1 MEVLVVILNDNNV
14 REVAGIVSW
23 SQDTEQWTY
32 SVSDSTVEAVFR
44 VVKERGYALQRV
56 SVQTARAI
64 IDAMQNVGPENEGF
78 LYALE
83 DELSLKTR
91 FLEFRDASTE
101 QPLERRPKSPR
112 RKAPWVKNLA
122 MKLLP
127 LRALPQ
133 GQARFGSPANGA
145 GCARTELSETC
156 RMRVARKRVQEAS
169 VCRAAWPICIV
180 FQESCCSV
188 GP

>member
-14 REVAGIVSW
+14 SEATGIVSW

-32 SVSDSTVEAVFR
+32 SVSDSNVEAVFR

-64 IDAMQNVGPENEGF
+64 IDAMQKVGPENEGF
-78 LYALE
+78 LHALE

-101 QPLERRPKSPR
+101 QPLERRPKSPEKESPLGEEPRHETPAPPGPPPRPGTVWVPSKR
-112 RKAPWVKNLA
+112 RW
-122 MKLLP
+122 
-127 LRALPQ
+127 
-133 GQARFGSPANGA
+133 
-145 GCARTELSETC
+145 
-156 RMRVARKRVQEAS
+156 MRPNRIE
-169 VCRAAWPICIV
+169 
-180 FQESCCSV
+180 
-188 GP
+188 